1 MAVVRLRP
9 PSCPLPEKELAGR
22 GWRRL
27 GKLRPGERAAAAPG
41 GAEFQGWR
49 LGCCGASEAL
59 RSCTLLWRLG
69 AGRAESARRPRR
81 LRYAAAATKRW
92 CLQHDG
98 AEAEGGPRAGSSAR
112 GQGSGGTGWAR
123 LRKRRSPEVRG
134 GRAQRGRLAFW
145 LWRGRRQHRAWLGR
159 RVLGCGVPWSSRQG
173 SAGRGPE
180 DTALGSG
187 WGW

>member
-1 MAVVRLRP
+1 MLEFPLASLLPKHAFSRPFMLLSNNARLSTTFHLPRLRPASLTGSRHWWISRAAMAVVRLRP
-9 PSCPLPEKELAGR
+9 PSGPLPEKEQAGR

-27 GKLRPGERAAAAPG
+27 VKLRPGERAAAEPG

-49 LGCCGASEAL
+49 LGCGGASEAL
-59 RSCTLLWRLG
+59 RSCALLWRLG

-92 CLQHDG
+92 CFQHDG

-123 LRKRRSPEVRG
+123 LRKRRP
-134 GRAQRGRLAFW
+134 
-145 LWRGRRQHRAWLGR
+145 
-159 RVLGCGVPWSSRQG
+159 P
-173 SAGRGPE
+173 
-180 DTALGSG
+180 
-187 WGW
+187 